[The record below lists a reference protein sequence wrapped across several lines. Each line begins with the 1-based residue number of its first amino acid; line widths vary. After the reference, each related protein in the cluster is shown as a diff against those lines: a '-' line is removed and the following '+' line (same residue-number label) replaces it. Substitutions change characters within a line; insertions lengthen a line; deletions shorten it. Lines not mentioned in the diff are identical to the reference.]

1 MEQREYREIRCRDT
15 GVDCDFMVR
24 AETENEAIR
33 MASAHACRA
42 HSRCENTPEM
52 EESMKAI
59 ARSVWRE
66 EGASVRKEELQ
77 SPPGEWMED

>member
-1 MEQREYREIRCRDT
+1 MAQREYREIRCRDT
-15 GVDCDFMVR
+15 GTDCDFMVR
-24 AETENEAIR
+24 AETENEAIS

-42 HSRCENTPEM
+42 HSRCENSLEM
-52 EESMKAI
+52 RDSLKAI

-66 EGASVRKEELQ
+66 QGAYVRKEELQ